1 MSRKDSYSV
10 NALRN
15 GSIGQE
21 EALLQ
26 LLAEKR
32 DGEQLLRNIAPE
44 YLGIYVVDR
53 ETDRFRDIIAPDFFR
68 EIVGE
73 YKGCYS
79 KAIKTYRDRFV
90 AEECWGIID
99 YALDYEEIYAQLK
112 REGKVDLSYHKKDGT
127 NVQIKIRPYSDRAD
141 EAQLSIWFYAM
152 EMLADQN
159 KEYTRQKLLS
169 EALAAAQRS
178 NDALRKALEES
189 EIRNEVIASIGKTY
203 QYISRVDLQNN
214 YYEELTGGEA
224 FHVGTK
230 NRKGNPGDNAR
241 LMCEKRVAP
250 AYQEGFL
257 RFTDMSTLPERIG
270 NAEYIEYEY
279 RLKDGNWD
287 IMRFIVKKRDAQ
299 GRVTHVLCVIRCIS
313 DSKKKEQSLVKQAE
327 EASTEARFLSNM
339 SHDIRTPMNGILG
352 MLDLAE
358 HYPDDPE
365 MQQRCHR
372 KIREISNYMLSMLN
386 DVLDMNKLQ
395 TEGLEEPIMTFN
407 FADMLRK
414 ANEDAERKAAEKNIS
429 YIVDWGKGSHEH
441 QYFIGNPLYTM
452 RILGNLADN
461 AIKFSP
467 RGSSIR
473 VWCQEH
479 PVDAENSIYEFGIQ
493 DHGIGMSKEF
503 LNQAFDMFSQENAGS
518 RTNYEGT
525 GLGLAIVKK
534 MLDKMHGT
542 IEMQSEKGVGT
553 TAVVRIP
560 FRIGEKMDEA
570 LETDY
575 ENVPLNGMRVLLAED
590 NELNAEIACFI
601 LEDNGLM
608 TEWAKDGVE
617 ALEMFKKSGPGY
629 YNAVLMDIM
638 MPRMNGMDAA
648 RQIRLLQRRDAESVP
663 IIAMSAN
670 AFSEDIIGSRLA
682 GMDMHLAKPVEEKK
696 LLDAIRRCTALHN
709 QIMTMRKI

>member
-1 MSRKDSYSV
+1 MSPKDSYSIK
-10 NALRN
+10 ALQN
-15 GSIGQE
+15 GDMEQE

-26 LLAEKR
+26 LLAET
-32 DGEQLLRNIAPE
+32 P
-44 YLGIYVVDR
+44 
-53 ETDRFRDIIAPDFFR
+53 
-68 EIVGE
+68 
-73 YKGCYS
+73 
-79 KAIKTYRDRFV
+79 
-90 AEECWGIID
+90 
-99 YALDYEEIYAQLK
+99 
-112 REGKVDLSYHKKDGT
+112 
-127 NVQIKIRPYSDRAD
+127 
-141 EAQLSIWFYAM
+141 
-152 EMLADQN
+152 ADQN

-169 EALAAAQRS
+169 EALAAARRS

-189 EIRNEVIASIGKTY
+189 EIRNEVITSIGKTY
-203 QYISRVDLQNN
+203 QYISRIDLQND
-214 YYEELTGGEA
+214 YYEELAGDEA
-224 FHVGTK
+224 FHVGE
-230 NRKGNPGDNAR
+230 NRKGHPGDNTR
-241 LMCEKRVAP
+241 LLCEKRVAP
-250 AYQEGFL
+250 EYQEGFL
-257 RFTDMSTLPERIG
+257 RFADMATLPERIG
-270 NAEYIEYEY
+270 NADYIEYEY
-279 RLKDGNWD
+279 RLQDGNWD
-287 IMRFIVKKRDAQ
+287 IMRFIAKKRDAQ
-299 GRVTHVLCVIRCIS
+299 NRVTHVLCVIRCIS
-313 DSKKKEQSLVKQAE
+313 DSKKREQNLVKQAE
-327 EASTEARFLSNM
+327 AASEKARFLSNM

-358 HYPDDPE
+358 RYPEDPE
-365 MQQRCHR
+365 VQQRCRR
-372 KIREISNYMLSMLN
+372 KIREISGYMLSMLN

-395 TEGLEEPIMTFN
+395 SEELEEPILTFN
-407 FADMLRK
+407 FADMLRTI
-414 ANEDAERKAAEKNIS
+414 NEEAERKAAEKNIS
-429 YIVDWGKGSHEH
+429 YVVDWGKGSHEH

-479 PVDAENSIYEFGIQ
+479 PVDAENSVYEFGIQ
-493 DHGIGMSKEF
+493 DHGIGMSKAF
-503 LNQAFDMFSQENAGS
+503 LSQAFDMFSQENAGS
-518 RTNYEGT
+518 RTRYEGT

-542 IEMQSEKGVGT
+542 IDIQSEKGVGT

-560 FRIGEKMDEA
+560 FRIGAKIDESFKV
-570 LETDY
+570 DY
-575 ENVPLNGMRVLLAED
+575 ENVPLTGMRVLVAED
-590 NELNAEIACFI
+590 NELNAEIARFI

-617 ALEMFKKSGPGY
+617 ALEMFKKSGPSY

-648 RQIRLLQRRDAESVP
+648 RQIRRLQRKDAESVP